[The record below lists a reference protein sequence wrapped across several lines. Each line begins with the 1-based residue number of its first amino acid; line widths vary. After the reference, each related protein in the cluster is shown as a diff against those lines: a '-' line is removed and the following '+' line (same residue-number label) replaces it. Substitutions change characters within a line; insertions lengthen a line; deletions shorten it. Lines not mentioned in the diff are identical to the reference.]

1 MGFFKEVFAKI
12 ADLPY
17 GDCIRA
23 LRRISEE
30 EKHRRGALRILNSA
44 RKARGEEPLRE
55 LDPRILAI
63 YRKRVWHISELDED
77 QGLPKNLIKR

>member
-1 MGFFKEVFAKI
+1 MSFFKEVLAKL

-30 EKHRRGALRILNSA
+30 ERHRRGALKILNAA

-63 YRKRVWHISELDED
+63 YKKRAWHIRELDGRP
-77 QGLPKNLIKR
+77 QNRIKK